1 MNLKFPFLLL
11 IIVSVFQIVIL
22 IAGAVFGNL
31 YLILLVIIMFMI
43 ELPYLYIHRD
53 DLREILPGT
62 GDKIALNPLLGLKD
76 ERAQMINEK
85 AITLT
90 FAMFLSVILFLGVI
104 IVALRNYYPQFL
116 LAGYT
121 LLLSV
126 LSCFIL
132 YLISRAYYSRKYR

>member
-76 ERAQMINEK
+76 ERAQIINEK

-90 FAMFLSVILFLGVI
+90 FAIFSSVILFLGI
-104 IVALRNYYPQFL
+104 SIVTLRNYYPQYL

-126 LSCFIL
+126 LFCLVL
-132 YLISRAYYSRKYR
+132 YLLSRTYYGRKY

>member
-76 ERAQMINEK
+76 ERAQIINEK

-90 FAMFLSVILFLGVI
+90 FAIFSSVILFLGI
-104 IVALRNYYPQFL
+104 SIVTLRNYYPQYL

-126 LSCFIL
+126 LFCLVL
-132 YLISRAYYSRKYR
+132 YLLSRTYYGRKYW